1 MVKNNQYAEVI
12 KLHTLLSFSS
22 EPSYTLPKISLSR
35 KSQLLPLIIWG
46 NATVHI
52 WLNSIVKGYDSESA
66 TRHAFSIV
74 INKEDK

>member
-22 EPSYTLPKISLSR
+22 EPSYTLPKISLSS
-35 KSQLLPLIIWG
+35 KSPLLPITIWG
-46 NATVHI
+46 KATVHI
-52 WLNSIVKGYDSESA
+52 WFNSIVKGDDSESA
-66 TRHAFSIV
+66 TRLASSIM